1 MRHDELIAAAYHE
14 GGHALAIVLAFRDAA
29 WLPHRAPL
37 LPVRYVEVTADGCGS
52 CVGKDVYS
60 TKWPVDVLV
69 PKYRDLMER
78 QITVHLSGGIAEA
91 IYHGVRHGREA
102 LRFAESSMDADLTKA
117 EPVLRECSA

>member
-69 PKYRDLMER
+69 PKYRDLMAVADHRPFER
-78 QITVHLSGGIAEA
+78 RHRRGDLMAFDM
-91 IYHGVRHGREA
+91 GVRRCGSRSPA
-102 LRFAESSMDADLTKA
+102 WMRT
-117 EPVLRECSA
+117 